1 MANIQVN
8 FKNNYL
14 LISVLL
20 KPMVFD
26 ATELIIIHTS
36 NSMGKH
42 VTKDWYYIVRT
53 FVHIKLIEVRLL
65 LTSVT
70 FGGNIVIVKDYI
82 CDKTKKKITTSEQF
96 LNLMEE
102 IV

>member
-42 VTKDWYYIVRT
+42 VTKDWYYIVC
-53 FVHIKLIEVRLL
+53 
-65 LTSVT
+65 TSVHYT
-70 FGGNIVIVKDYI
+70 NRSPPAI
-82 CDKTKKKITTSEQF
+82 
-96 LNLMEE
+96 NLRDFWREHCNRE
-102 IV
+102 RLYL